1 MRSCLFV
8 LAFIINLAPS
18 VALAQSA
25 EATLTGTV
33 KDTSSAVLPGV
44 TITARNTATNE
55 SRTTVSAVDGLY
67 RLTNL
72 PRGTYEVKA
81 EIPGF
86 KTLTQSGVQLTVGEI
101 VHLDF
106 VLEVGGIA
114 ETVQVE
120 GHSPLINIEEGRI
133 SYLVDEKRVAELPL
147 NGRNAFQ
154 LMELQPGA
162 SSNPGNAILGG
173 SAGGTTAFVN
183 GQPNR
188 ANNFLL
194 DGTDNNDQFTAG
206 RTAVNPNVDLIQEF
220 RISTNN
226 FSAEFGRNSA
236 SAVSV
241 VTKSGSNQFH
251 GTAYEFLRNDALDSK
266 SIFATTKDPLRFN
279 QFGGTIGGP
288 VAKNKLFFFGAYEG
302 LRLTRG
308 TTLLRT
314 VETPELRALVAKQF
328 PNSIANYLFT
338 LFPSPTPTSNIRDI
352 GRPVTGLQT
361 QSIRNDPTVATNPAY
376 IATGGGLYRNA
387 LQTTPDGIRPRRASA
402 AEQSRWGG
410 GWRKIKG
417 MVPDVSADHP
427 RDGDRRPS
435 TILRGA
441 RARRQSPPGP
451 ASLNLRAKRAARGS
465 RFASR

>member
-1 MRSCLFV
+1 
-8 LAFIINLAPS
+8 
-18 VALAQSA
+18 
-25 EATLTGTV
+25 
-33 KDTSSAVLPGV
+33 
-44 TITARNTATNE
+44 
-55 SRTTVSAVDGLY
+55 
-67 RLTNL
+67 
-72 PRGTYEVKA
+72 
-81 EIPGF
+81 
-86 KTLTQSGVQLTVGEI
+86 I

-106 VLEVGGIA
+106 ALEVGGIA

-251 GTAYEFLRNDALDSK
+251 
-266 SIFATTKDPLRFN
+266 
-279 QFGGTIGGP
+279 
-288 VAKNKLFFFGAYEG
+288 
-302 LRLTRG
+302 
-308 TTLLRT
+308 
-314 VETPELRALVAKQF
+314 
-328 PNSIANYLFT
+328 
-338 LFPSPTPTSNIRDI
+338 
-352 GRPVTGLQT
+352 
-361 QSIRNDPTVATNPAY
+361 
-376 IATGGGLYRNA
+376 
-387 LQTTPDGIRPRRASA
+387 
-402 AEQSRWGG
+402 
-410 GWRKIKG
+410 
-417 MVPDVSADHP
+417 
-427 RDGDRRPS
+427 
-435 TILRGA
+435 
-441 RARRQSPPGP
+441 
-451 ASLNLRAKRAARGS
+451 
-465 RFASR
+465 